1 MFDDNKKLKNIKEN
15 ANEQKS
21 KLISLKDLGLGLNN
35 EQNNVA
41 NLSNTKEE
49 LYFFEGENK
58 EKSAD
63 KYVDK
68 HDAIAFEL
76 GLSQNVEENFDQ
88 EEEILWAVDEEK
100 NNKNDEN
107 MWGLTLPQDR
117 ESLMKGL

>member
-58 EKSAD
+58 EKSTD